1 MSLLLTTSRLTY
13 LVQLSPAY
21 RQFLRYGLDM
31 STYSPPPLVT
41 PPPAPAS
48 LTAVKNRF
56 KSGKQVRNFSS
67 LSSLLF
73 DSF

>member
-1 MSLLLTTSRLTY
+1 MSLQLTTSRLTY

-41 PPPAPAS
+41 PPPLTPPAS

-56 KSGKQVRNFSS
+56 KSGKQVS
-67 LSSLLF
+67 
-73 DSF
+73 